1 VSKLGAV
8 VEAVEKHGRFVLE
21 QVKRARSDERFAR
34 AVIERW
40 NKIKAETPIA
50 KAPTGLPLP
59 RLALPEIDEP
69 GEIARYLFSEG
80 LPGEFP
86 YLNGA
91 YREMYLEPLREI
103 ETGSY
108 GNKKSS
114 NGDSNG
120 AIAARVSRAKTPEPP
135 ARPPLQEEPTRLFS
149 GLMLAEDTNKR
160 FHFLSAHQRSKR
172 LSTAFDG
179 PTLYGIDSDADGVF
193 GKIGEGGVAVD
204 TVEDM
209 VRLYD
214 GFELGAPNFSAS
226 MTISGPA
233 PIIMAMYIAAAKRR
247 FGPKVVPNLRGT
259 IQADIFKEVQAQN
272 ETIFPT
278 EASLRFLCD
287 MIEWTTANM
296 PRWYPVSISGYHIG
310 EAGSTPVQQAAYTL
324 SNGFAYAEMLTA
336 RGVPVDQF
344 APRLSF
350 FLDCGLDV
358 EYIALARVSRK
369 IWAIGMRDVFGA
381 NARGQMFKLHTQT
394 SGRSLIAAEFKNNLT
409 RTAAELMLA
418 YMNGT
423 NSCHSNSADEPFTT
437 PSEEWIRL
445 AAHGQAILLEESGIF
460 KHTMNMLSGSPG
472 MKAVERAVEKAILDE
487 FREIESLG
495 GVLAAVE
502 NRYQRSQIQNAA
514 HRYEQQIYD
523 GTRPIVG
530 LNRYRNGADEMPE
543 IELARTP
550 RARQKLQVERLKK
563 FKKKNA
569 EKSKSALDKLATAVE
584 RGENCFRLCWKRWK
598 FVHLAKSLAA
608 CKRLWGGSGR
618 WCKRSAES
626 QCFVNRFGRARL
638 YRAGA
643 SPNEGSAKQ
652 VVRR

>member
-1 VSKLGAV
+1 MSKLGQV
-8 VEAVEKHGRFVLE
+8 VESVDKYNKFVLD
-21 QVKRARSDERFAR
+21 QVKRARTDQKFGRELLG
-34 AVIERW
+34 RW
-40 NKIKAETPIA
+40 NDVKAKIPVSRT
-50 KAPTGLPLP
+50 PTGLPLP

-69 GEIARYLFSEG
+69 GEIARYIFGEG

-86 YLNGA
+86 YLNAA
-91 YREMYLEPLREI
+91 YREMYLEPVRDI
-103 ETGSY
+103 ESFE
-108 GNKKSS
+108 KDK
-114 NGDSNG
+114 
-120 AIAARVSRAKTPEPP
+120 AVAAGVSPANQTKTQP
-135 ARPPLQEEPTRLFS
+135 ARLPPQEEPTRLFS
-149 GLMLAEDTNKR
+149 GLMLAEDTNER
-160 FHFLSAHQRSKR
+160 FHYLTQHQRTHR

-193 GKIGEGGVAVD
+193 GKVGEGGVAID

-214 GFELGAPNFSAS
+214 GFDLGSPNFSAS

-247 FGPKVVPNLRGT
+247 FGLKVVPKLRGT

-272 ETIFPT
+272 ETIFPI
-278 EASLRFLCD
+278 EPSLRFLSD
-287 MIEWTTANM
+287 MVEFTSREM
-296 PRWYPVSISGYHIG
+296 PRWYPISISGYHIG

-324 SNGFAYAEMLTA
+324 SNGFAYAEMFAA
-336 RGVPVDQF
+336 RGIPIDQF
-344 APRLSF
+344 GPRLSF

-358 EYIALARVSRK
+358 EYIALARVSRR

-381 NARGQMFKLHTQT
+381 GPKAQLFKLHTQT

-409 RTAAELMLA
+409 RTAAELILA
-418 YMNGT
+418 YMNAT

-472 MKAVERAVEKAILDE
+472 MKAVERAVEAAILDE
-487 FREIESLG
+487 FREIERLG

-502 NRYQRSQIQNAA
+502 ERYQRSQIQNAA

-523 GTRPIVG
+523 GTRPIIG
-530 LNRYRNGADEMPE
+530 LNRYRDGDQE
-543 IELARTP
+543 IPDVKLARTP
-550 RARQKLQVERLKK
+550 RAKQQLQVDRLAK

-569 EKSKSALDKLATAVE
+569 EKAKPALDKLAQVVEHGENFFPTLLEAVE
-584 RGENCFRLCWKRWK
+584 VCSLGQITGRLQEVVGRFRPM
-598 FVHLAKSLAA
+598 V
-608 CKRLWGGSGR
+608 
-618 WCKRSAES
+618 
-626 QCFVNRFGRARL
+626 
-638 YRAGA
+638 
-643 SPNEGSAKQ
+643 
-652 VVRR
+652 

>member
-1 VSKLGAV
+1 
-8 VEAVEKHGRFVLE
+8 
-21 QVKRARSDERFAR
+21 
-34 AVIERW
+34 
-40 NKIKAETPIA
+40 
-50 KAPTGLPLP
+50 
-59 RLALPEIDEP
+59 
-69 GEIARYLFSEG
+69 
-80 LPGEFP
+80 
-86 YLNGA
+86 
-91 YREMYLEPLREI
+91 
-103 ETGSY
+103 
-108 GNKKSS
+108 
-114 NGDSNG
+114 
-120 AIAARVSRAKTPEPP
+120 
-135 ARPPLQEEPTRLFS
+135 
-149 GLMLAEDTNKR
+149 MLAEDTNKR

-214 GFELGAPNFSAS
+214 GFELGSPDFSAS

-247 FGPKVVPNLRGT
+247 FGPSVVPKLRGT

-272 ETIFPT
+272 ETIFPI

-287 MIEWTTANM
+287 MIEWTTREM

-310 EAGSTPVQQAAYTL
+310 EAGATPVQQAAYTL
-324 SNGFAYAEMLTA
+324 SNGFAYAEMLAA
-336 RGVPVDQF
+336 RGIPVDQF

-358 EYIALARVSRK
+358 EYIALSRVSRK

-381 NARGQMFKLHTQT
+381 GPRGQMFKLHTQT

-472 MKAVERAVEKAILDE
+472 MKAVEHAVEKAILDE
-487 FREIESLG
+487 FRQIEELG

-514 HRYEQQIYD
+514 HRYERQIYD

-530 LNRYRNGADEMPE
+530 LNRYRDGTDEMPE

-550 RARQKLQVERLKK
+550 RAKKQLQINRLAK
-563 FKKKNA
+563 FKKKNV
-569 EKSKSALDKLATAVE
+569 EKAKRVLKKLGDAVE
-584 RGENCFRLCWKRWK
+584 RGENCFPALLDAAEVC
-598 FVHLAKSLAA
+598 SLGQITDQ
-608 CKRLWGGSGR
+608 LQEIVGR
-618 WCKRSAES
+618 FRPM
-626 QCFVNRFGRARL
+626 V
-638 YRAGA
+638 
-643 SPNEGSAKQ
+643 
-652 VVRR
+652 

>member
-1 VSKLGAV
+1 MSKLGQV
-8 VEAVEKHGRFVLE
+8 VEAVEKHGRFVLD
-21 QVKRARSDERFAR
+21 QVKRARSDEKFAG
-34 AVIERW
+34 ELTDRW
-40 NKIKAETPIA
+40 NKIKTEIPIS

-69 GEIARYLFSEG
+69 GEIARYLFGDG

-86 YLNGA
+86 FLNGA
-91 YREMYLEPLREI
+91 YREMYLEPLDKI
-103 ETGSY
+103 EQGSF
-108 GNKKSS
+108 GSKKSP
-114 NGDSNG
+114 NG
-120 AIAARVSRAKTPEPP
+120 AKPQKKNG
-135 ARPPLQEEPTRLFS
+135 ARPPEEPTRLFS

-214 GFELGAPNFSAS
+214 GFEVGSPDFSAS

-247 FGPKVVPNLRGT
+247 FGPSVVPNLRGT

-272 ETIFPT
+272 ETIFPI

-296 PRWYPVSISGYHIG
+296 PRWYPISISGYHIG

-324 SNGFAYAEMLTA
+324 SNGFAYAEMMAA

-344 APRLSF
+344 GPRLSF

-358 EYIALARVSRK
+358 EYIALSRVSRK

-381 NARGQMFKLHTQT
+381 GARAQMFKLHTQT

-472 MKAVERAVEKAILDE
+472 MKAVERSVEKAILDE

-495 GVLAAVE
+495 GVMGAVE

-523 GTRPIVG
+523 GKRPIIG
-530 LNRYRNGADEMPE
+530 LNRYRNGADDMPE
-543 IELARTP
+543 IELARTS
-550 RARQKLQVERLKK
+550 RTKQKLQVERLKK
-563 FKKKNA
+563 FKAKNA
-569 EKSKSALDKLATAVE
+569 TKAERALDKLAGVVE
-584 RGENCFRLCWKRWK
+584 TDQNCFPALLEAAEVC
-598 FVHLAKSLAA
+598 SL
-608 CKRLWGGSGR
+608 GQIS
-618 WCKRSAES
+618 
-626 QCFVNRFGRARL
+626 ARL
-638 YRAGA
+638 QEIVGRFR
-643 SPNEGSAKQ
+643 PM
-652 VVRR
+652 V

>member
-1 VSKLGAV
+1 MAGRQRQHARRVRYPENIMSKLGQV
-8 VEAVEKHGRFVLE
+8 VEAVEEHGKFVVD
-21 QVKRARSDERFAR
+21 QVKRARTDEKFGREMT
-34 AVIERW
+34 ERW
-40 NKIKAETPIA
+40 NKIKSEILIS

-59 RLALPEIDEP
+59 RLALPEIDEA
-69 GEIARYLFSEG
+69 GEIARYLLGEG

-86 YLNGA
+86 FLNGA
-91 YREMYLEPLREI
+91 YREMYLEPLKQVTI
-103 ETGSY
+103 EDGSY

-114 NGDSNG
+114 NGVSDRAKAPPNG
-120 AIAARVSRAKTPEPP
+120 A
-135 ARPPLQEEPTRLFS
+135 RPQEEPTRLFS

-160 FHFLSAHQRSKR
+160 FHFLSSHQRSKR

-214 GFELGAPNFSAS
+214 GFEVGSPDFSAS

-247 FGPKVVPNLRGT
+247 FGSSVVPKLRGT

-272 ETIFPT
+272 ETIFPI

-287 MIEWTTANM
+287 MIEWTTGHM

-310 EAGSTPVQQAAYTL
+310 EAGSTPVQQAAYTI
-324 SNGFAYAEMLTA
+324 SNGFAYAELLAA
-336 RGVPVDQF
+336 RGIPVDQF

-358 EYIALARVSRK
+358 EYIALSRVSRK

-381 NARGQMFKLHTQT
+381 GPRGQMFKLHTQT

-472 MKAVERAVEKAILDE
+472 MKAVERAVEKAILEE
-487 FREIESLG
+487 FRQIEQLG

-502 NRYQRSQIQNAA
+502 NRYQRSQIQTAA

-543 IELARTP
+543 MELARTP
-550 RARQKLQVERLKK
+550 RSRQQLQVDRLTK

-569 EKSKSALDKLATAVE
+569 EKANRALDKLAAVVE
-584 RGENCFRLCWKRWK
+584 RGENCFPAL
-598 FVHLAKSLAA
+598 LAA
-608 CKRLWGGSGR
+608 VEVCSLGQITERLQEVVGR
-618 WCKRSAES
+618 FRPM
-626 QCFVNRFGRARL
+626 V
-638 YRAGA
+638 
-643 SPNEGSAKQ
+643 
-652 VVRR
+652 

>member
-1 VSKLGAV
+1 MSKLGQV
-8 VEAVEKHGRFVLE
+8 VEAVEKHGKFVLE
-21 QVKRARSDERFAR
+21 QVQRARTNEKFGREMADRWAR
-34 AVIERW
+34 
-40 NKIKAETPIA
+40 IKAETPVA
-50 KAPTGLPLP
+50 RTPTGLPLP

-69 GEIARYLFSEG
+69 GEIARYLFGDG

-86 YLNGA
+86 FLNGA
-91 YREMYLEPLREI
+91 YREMYLEPLKESMAAEEDHGR
-103 ETGSY
+103 
-108 GNKKSS
+108 KKSPHGG
-114 NGDSNG
+114 NGQKENG
-120 AIAARVSRAKTPEPP
+120 ARA
-135 ARPPLQEEPTRLFS
+135 QEEPTRLFS

-214 GFELGAPNFSAS
+214 GFDVGSPDFSAS

-247 FGPKVVPNLRGT
+247 FGPDVVPKLRGT

-287 MIEWTTANM
+287 MIEWTTAEM

-324 SNGFAYAEMLTA
+324 SNGFAYAEMLAA
-336 RGVPVDQF
+336 RGLAVDQF
-344 APRLSF
+344 GPRLSF

-369 IWAIGMRDVFGA
+369 IWAIGMRDVFAAGP
-381 NARGQMFKLHTQT
+381 RGQMFKLHTQT
-394 SGRSLIAAEFKNNLT
+394 SGRTLVAAEFKNNLT

-472 MKAVERAVEKAILDE
+472 MKAVERAVEEAILEE
-487 FREIESLG
+487 FRQIESLG

-502 NRYQRSQIQNAA
+502 NRYQRSQIQTAA

-530 LNRYRNGADEMPE
+530 LNRYRNEAEEMPE
-543 IELARTP
+543 MELARTP
-550 RARQKLQVERLKK
+550 KSRQQLQVDRLTK
-563 FKKKNA
+563 FKKRNA
-569 EKSKSALDKLATAVE
+569 AKAEGALDRLAAVVE
-584 RGENCFRLCWKRWK
+584 QGENSFPMLLEAAEVCSLGQIAGRLQEIVGRFRPM
-598 FVHLAKSLAA
+598 V
-608 CKRLWGGSGR
+608 
-618 WCKRSAES
+618 
-626 QCFVNRFGRARL
+626 
-638 YRAGA
+638 
-643 SPNEGSAKQ
+643 
-652 VVRR
+652 

>member
-1 VSKLGAV
+1 MSKLGQV
-8 VEAVEKHGRFVLE
+8 VESVENHNKFVLD
-21 QVKRARSDERFAR
+21 QVKRARSDQKFGRELMG
-34 AVIERW
+34 RW
-40 NKIKAETPIA
+40 NDVKAKIPVSR
-50 KAPTGLPLP
+50 APTGLPLP

-69 GEIARYLFSEG
+69 GEIARYIFGEG

-86 YLNGA
+86 YLNGV
-91 YREMYLEPLREI
+91 YREMYLEPVREI
-103 ETGSY
+103 ESFE
-108 GNKKSS
+108 KDK
-114 NGDSNG
+114 
-120 AIAARVSRAKTPEPP
+120 AVAAGVSPANQTKTRP
-135 ARPPLQEEPTRLFS
+135 ARLPPQEEPTRLFS
-149 GLMLAEDTNKR
+149 GLMLAEDTNER
-160 FHFLSAHQRSKR
+160 FHYLTQHQRTHR

-193 GKIGEGGVAVD
+193 GKIGEGGVAID

-214 GFELGAPNFSAS
+214 GFDLGSPNFSAS

-247 FGPKVVPNLRGT
+247 FGPKVVSKLRGT

-272 ETIFPT
+272 ETIFPI
-278 EASLRFLCD
+278 EPSLRFLTD
-287 MIEWTTANM
+287 MVEFTTHEM
-296 PRWYPVSISGYHIG
+296 PRWYPISISGYHIG

-324 SNGFAYAEMLTA
+324 SNGFAYAEMFAA
-336 RGVPVDQF
+336 RGISVDQF
-344 APRLSF
+344 GPRLSF

-358 EYIALARVSRK
+358 EYIALARVSRR

-381 NARGQMFKLHTQT
+381 GPKAQLFKLHTQT

-418 YMNGT
+418 YMNAT

-472 MKAVERAVEKAILDE
+472 MKAVERAVEAAILDE
-487 FREIESLG
+487 FREIERLG
-495 GVLAAVE
+495 GVLSAVE
-502 NRYQRSQIQNAA
+502 ERYQRSQIQNAA

-523 GTRPIVG
+523 GTRPIIG
-530 LNRYRNGADEMPE
+530 LNRYRDGDDEIPDVK
-543 IELARTP
+543 LARTP
-550 RARQKLQVERLKK
+550 RAKQQLQVDRLAK

-569 EKSKSALDKLATAVE
+569 EKTKRALEKLAESVE
-584 RGENCFRLCWKRWK
+584 RGENFFPTLLEAVEVCSLGQITGRLQEGVGRFRPM
-598 FVHLAKSLAA
+598 V
-608 CKRLWGGSGR
+608 
-618 WCKRSAES
+618 
-626 QCFVNRFGRARL
+626 
-638 YRAGA
+638 
-643 SPNEGSAKQ
+643 
-652 VVRR
+652 

>member
-1 VSKLGAV
+1 MSKLGRV
-8 VEAVEKHGRFVLE
+8 IEAVEKYNQHVLDE
-21 QVKRARSDERFAR
+21 VNRARTDKKFGKQLLGRWDE
-34 AVIERW
+34 
-40 NKIKAETPIA
+40 IKRSIKVG
-50 KAPTGLPLP
+50 KAPTGLELP

-69 GEIARYLFSEG
+69 GEIARYLLGDG

-86 YLNGA
+86 FLNGA
-91 YREMYLEPLREI
+91 YKEMYLEPLQEPPI

-108 GNKKSS
+108 AQ
-114 NGDSNG
+114 NGHGKNG
-120 AIAARVSRAKTPEPP
+120 HGKNGKTAVAK
-135 ARPPLQEEPTRLFS
+135 LQETEEPTRLFS
-149 GLMLAEDTNKR
+149 GMGLPDDTNKR
-160 FHFLSAHQRSKR
+160 FHYLGAHQRSKR

-209 VRLYD
+209 ERLYA
-214 GFELGAPNFSAS
+214 GFDMGAPSFSAS

-247 FGPKVVPNLRGT
+247 FGPGVVPKLRGT

-272 ETIFPT
+272 ETIFPV
-278 EASLRFLCD
+278 EASLRFLGD
-287 MIEWTTANM
+287 MMEWTTRNM

-324 SNGFAYAEMLTA
+324 SNGFAYAEMMA
-336 RGVPVDQF
+336 NRGMSADEF
-344 APRLSF
+344 GPRLSF

-358 EYIALARVSRK
+358 EYIALTRVSRR
-369 IWAIGMRDVFGA
+369 IWAIGMRDAFGA
-381 NARGQMFKLHTQT
+381 GSRAQMFKVHTQT
-394 SGRSLIAAEFKNNLT
+394 SGRSLIAAEFRNNLT

-445 AAHGQAILLEESGIF
+445 SAHGQAILLDESGIF

-472 MKAVERAVEKAILDE
+472 MKAVERAVEAAILEE
-487 FREIESLG
+487 FREIERLG

-523 GTRPIVG
+523 GTRPIIA
-530 LNRYRNGADEMPE
+530 LNKYRDGAEEMPE
-543 IELARTP
+543 VELVRTP
-550 RARQKLQVERLKK
+550 RAKQQLQVDRLKK

-569 EKSKSALDKLATAVE
+569 AKAAEALDKLAAVAE
-584 RGENCFRLCWKRWK
+584 TSENCFPALMEAAEVCSLGQITGRLQE
-598 FVHLAKSLAA
+598 VV
-608 CKRLWGGSGR
+608 GR
-618 WCKRSAES
+618 FRPM
-626 QCFVNRFGRARL
+626 V
-638 YRAGA
+638 
-643 SPNEGSAKQ
+643 
-652 VVRR
+652 

>member
-1 VSKLGAV
+1 MSKLGAV
-8 VEAVEKHGRFVLE
+8 VEAVEKHASFVLE
-21 QVKRARSDERFAR
+21 QVKRARSDEEFAQ
-34 AVIERW
+34 AVTERW
-40 NKIKAETPIA
+40 NKVKAEIPIA

-69 GEIARYLFSEG
+69 GEIARYLFGDG

-103 ETGSY
+103 QTGSY
-108 GNKKSS
+108 GNRKSP
-114 NGDSNG
+114 NGDSHNG
-120 AIAARVSRAKTPEPP
+120 AGRVSRAKSPERQ

-214 GFELGAPNFSAS
+214 GFELGSPNFSAS

-247 FGPKVVPNLRGT
+247 CGSKVVPKLRGT

-272 ETIFPT
+272 ETIFPI
-278 EASLRFLCD
+278 EASLRFLTD
-287 MIEWTTANM
+287 MVEFTTREM
-296 PRWYPVSISGYHIG
+296 PRWYPISISGYHIG

-324 SNGFAYAEMLTA
+324 SNGFAYAEMFA
-336 RGVPVDQF
+336 GRGIPVDQF
-344 APRLSF
+344 GPRLSF
-350 FLDCGLDV
+350 FLDCGLDA
-358 EYIALARVSRK
+358 EYIALARVSRR
-369 IWAIGMRDVFGA
+369 IWAIGMRDAYGA
-381 NARGQMFKLHTQT
+381 GPRGQLFKLHTQT

-409 RTAAELMLA
+409 RTATELILS
-418 YMNGT
+418 YMNAT

-472 MKAVERAVEKAILDE
+472 MKAVERAVEAGILDE
-487 FREIESLG
+487 FREIERLG

-502 NRYQRSQIQNAA
+502 DRFQRSQIQNAA

-523 GTRPIVG
+523 GTRPIIG
-530 LNRYRNGADEMPE
+530 LNRYRNGTDDIPE
-543 IELARTP
+543 VKLARTP
-550 RARQKLQVERLKK
+550 RAKQQLQVDRLAK

-569 EKSKSALDKLATAVE
+569 EKAKRALDKLVDVVE
-584 RGENCFRLCWKRWK
+584 RGENCFPTLIEAVEVCSLGQITGRLQE
-598 FVHLAKSLAA
+598 VV
-608 CKRLWGGSGR
+608 GR
-618 WCKRSAES
+618 FRPM
-626 QCFVNRFGRARL
+626 V
-638 YRAGA
+638 
-643 SPNEGSAKQ
+643 
-652 VVRR
+652 

>member
-1 VSKLGAV
+1 MSKLGQV
-8 VEAVEKHGRFVLE
+8 VEAVEKHGHFVLD
-21 QVKRARSDERFAR
+21 QVKRARSDEKFGR
-34 AVIERW
+34 ELTDRW
-40 NKIKAETPIA
+40 NKIKAETPVTR
-50 KAPTGLPLP
+50 APTGLPLP
-59 RLALPEIDEP
+59 RLALPEIDEA
-69 GEIARYLFSEG
+69 GEIARYLFGEG

-86 YLNGA
+86 FLNGA
-91 YREMYLEPLREI
+91 YREMYLEPLKQITI
-103 ETGSY
+103 EDGSY
-108 GNKKSS
+108 RKKK
-114 NGDSNG
+114 NGQAALHKNG
-120 AIAARVSRAKTPEPP
+120 QKNG
-135 ARPPLQEEPTRLFS
+135 ARPPEEPTRLFS

-214 GFELGAPNFSAS
+214 GFELGSPDFSAS

-233 PIIMAMYIAAAKRR
+233 PIIMAMYIAAAQRR
-247 FGPKVVPNLRGT
+247 FGSKVVPNLRGT

-272 ETIFPT
+272 ETIFPI

-296 PRWYPVSISGYHIG
+296 PRWYPISISGYHIG

-324 SNGFAYAEMLTA
+324 SNGFAYAELMAA

-344 APRLSF
+344 GPRLSF

-358 EYIALARVSRK
+358 EYIALSRVSRK

-381 NARGQMFKLHTQT
+381 GPRAQMFKLHTQT

-487 FREIESLG
+487 FRQIQQLG

-514 HRYEQQIYD
+514 HRYEEQIYD
-523 GTRPIVG
+523 GTRPIIG
-530 LNRYRNGADEMPE
+530 LNRYRNGTDDAPE
-543 IELARTP
+543 IELARTS
-550 RARQKLQVERLKK
+550 RAKQQLQVNRLKK
-563 FKKKNA
+563 FKEKNRKKA
-569 EKSKSALDKLATAVE
+569 EAALDKLAAVVE
-584 RGENCFRLCWKRWK
+584 TDENCFPALLEAAEVC
-598 FVHLAKSLAA
+598 SL
-608 CKRLWGGSGR
+608 GQISGR
-618 WCKRSAES
+618 LQEI
-626 QCFVNRFGRARL
+626 VGRFR
-638 YRAGA
+638 
-643 SPNEGSAKQ
+643 PM
-652 VVRR
+652 V

>member
-1 VSKLGAV
+1 MSKLGAV
-8 VEAVEKHGRFVLE
+8 VEAVEKHEKFVRDE
-21 QVKRARSDERFAR
+21 VQRARTDEAFGREML
-34 AVIERW
+34 ERW
-40 NKIKAETPIA
+40 EKIKSEIPISR
-50 KAPTGLPLP
+50 APTGLPLP

-69 GEIARYLFSEG
+69 GEIARYLLGDG

-91 YREMYLEPLREI
+91 YREMYLEPLPEI

-108 GNKKSS
+108 GNAKSPNGSKGKK
-114 NGDSNG
+114 NG
-120 AIAARVSRAKTPEPP
+120 AKPQPP
-135 ARPPLQEEPTRLFS
+135 EEPTRLFS

-214 GFELGAPNFSAS
+214 GFELGAPHFSAS

-272 ETIFPT
+272 ETIFPI
-278 EASLRFLCD
+278 EASLRFLLD
-287 MIEWTTANM
+287 MIEWTAEKM

-324 SNGFAYAEMLTA
+324 SNGFAYVEMLSA

-381 NARGQMFKLHTQT
+381 SPRGQMFKLHTQT

-409 RTAAELMLA
+409 RTATELMLA

-495 GVLAAVE
+495 GVMGAVE

-514 HRYEQQIYD
+514 HRYEEQIYN
-523 GTRPIVG
+523 GTRPIIG
-530 LNRYRNGADEMPE
+530 LTRYRSPEDEMPE

-550 RARQKLQVERLKK
+550 RAKQELQVRRLKA

-569 EKSKSALDKLATAVE
+569 AKAAQALDQLSEVVESCENTFPALLEAVE
-584 RGENCFRLCWKRWK
+584 VCSLGQISDRLQEVVGRFRPM
-598 FVHLAKSLAA
+598 V
-608 CKRLWGGSGR
+608 
-618 WCKRSAES
+618 
-626 QCFVNRFGRARL
+626 
-638 YRAGA
+638 
-643 SPNEGSAKQ
+643 
-652 VVRR
+652 